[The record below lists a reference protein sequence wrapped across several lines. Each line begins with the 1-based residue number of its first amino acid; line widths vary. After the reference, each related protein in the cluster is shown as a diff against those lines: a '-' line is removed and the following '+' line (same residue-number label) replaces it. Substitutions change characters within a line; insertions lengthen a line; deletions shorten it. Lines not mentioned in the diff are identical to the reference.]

1 LKWKKVS
8 QCKFAEK
15 ESLEYDN
22 DDVISVEI
30 ELFKPDMFFL
40 FDLFG
45 LVAFISNWLT
55 GTVMES
61 SPDASVPA

>member
-1 LKWKKVS
+1 MKWKKVS

-15 ESLEYDN
+15 ESLDDFN
-22 DDVISVEI
+22 DDVFTVEI

-45 LVAFISNWLT
+45 LVAYISNWLT
-55 GTVMES
+55 ETGSVMES
-61 SPDASVPA
+61 FF